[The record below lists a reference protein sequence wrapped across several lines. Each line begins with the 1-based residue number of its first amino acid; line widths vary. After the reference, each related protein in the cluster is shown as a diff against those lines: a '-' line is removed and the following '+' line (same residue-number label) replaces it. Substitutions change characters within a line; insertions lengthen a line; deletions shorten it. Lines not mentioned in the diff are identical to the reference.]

1 MMTTLNILVS
11 WKCSSDPDRL
21 LCTFRESLYFYFL
34 DLVVS
39 LCAPLFMQHTRV
51 QFIEERH
58 TGGKLLQMCISLA
71 AVQSWRRAW
80 LVVTSWTA
88 ACQSPLSSTI
98 SRSLLK
104 FMSVELGMLYNHLIL
119 CRPLLLLPSV
129 FPNVRVFS
137 SQLTLHIRWPK
148 YWTFSFSIGSSI
160 IQGLFPLGWTG
171 LISLQSKGLSRVFSK
186 KRERESLLYHH
197 NSKASVFGSQPSL
210 RCISENNF
218 IPSVQLIAIG
228 FGYGNVGWK
237 SISFRIMTA
246 LLHCFLVSMLLKSLF
261 SRSPSAPFT
270 APWSR

>member
-98 SRSLLK
+98 SWSLLK

-186 KRERESLLYHH
+186 KRERESSLSPQFKSVSFWQSAFFTLY
-197 NSKASVFGSQPSL
+197 L
-210 RCISENNF
+210 
-218 IPSVQLIAIG
+218 
-228 FGYGNVGWK
+228 WK
-237 SISFRIMTA
+237 
-246 LLHCFLVSMLLKSLF
+246 
-261 SRSPSAPFT
+261 
-270 APWSR
+270 